1 MTAAHGE
8 QAEHR
13 ERITAWLF
21 TELPA
26 VAPAWLPLQRWFGG
40 KSRAIDRVEVEDVLW
55 LSFEPLCC
63 ALVVIEVR
71 YAEAGTPETRGRERY
86 AMVVGIS
93 SDARGCST
101 IGRIE
106 WQPGLRAVEAGADG
120 PTVLAVL
127 QGFVSGEP
135 VRGARGGLLTYGDVT
150 PVATQAVMPGG
161 AEDGAVPPSVVP
173 VGLEQSN
180 TSVRL
185 GSSQLFKLFR
195 RLDDGENPQLEI
207 GRFLAKT
214 SFRSA
219 PQLEGSLTYRA
230 PDGRVATLG
239 LVEDWIANSGDG
251 WRYVVAQLE
260 RAAREGSG
268 LEELA
273 QDMLL
278 LGTTTADFHA
288 ALASDPGSEAF
299 APEPVTPADLHAW
312 RSGLLAQANRA
323 MALIE
328 RHHTRW
334 SDEAGQLGRSLLRGR
349 VDLPQRLSGQDLGPG
364 QAFQKIRVHGDY
376 HLGQTLKTTEGFAL
390 IDFEGEPVKSLEGRR
405 RKQCALKD
413 VASMMRSFEYAT
425 LTAIERTESAPEA
438 TPSASVLREAFV
450 EGYLARART
459 GGARFLPSAPDSVAF
474 WIGFFELEKALYEV
488 EYEVNNRPA
497 WVHIPLRGVMQI
509 LQGRAA

>member
-40 KSRAIDRVEVEDVLW
+40 KSRAIDRVEVEDGLW

-219 PQLEGSLTYRA
+219 PQLEGALTYRA

-260 RAAREGSG
+260 RAARAHADRAGARLPERLRDGAVEGILRVPVG
-268 LEELA
+268 
-273 QDMLL
+273 D
-278 LGTTTADFHA
+278 GVDR
-288 ALASDPGSEAF
+288 
-299 APEPVTPADLHAW
+299 EPVADHPQLEPA
-312 RSGLLAQANRA
+312 RA
-323 MALIE
+323 GA
-328 RHHTRW
+328 
-334 SDEAGQLGRSLLRGR
+334 
-349 VDLPQRLSGQDLGPG
+349 VQRL
-364 QAFQKIRVHGDY
+364 A
-376 HLGQTLKTTEGFAL
+376 
-390 IDFEGEPVKSLEGRR
+390 
-405 RKQCALKD
+405 
-413 VASMMRSFEYAT
+413 
-425 LTAIERTESAPEA
+425 
-438 TPSASVLREAFV
+438 
-450 EGYLARART
+450 
-459 GGARFLPSAPDSVAF
+459 
-474 WIGFFELEKALYEV
+474 
-488 EYEVNNRPA
+488 
-497 WVHIPLRGVMQI
+497 
-509 LQGRAA
+509 